1 MLPIQYQNEFDRIM
15 TKVLPFLIFAPL
27 EERNELAKKCT
38 FLFDHLRSE
47 STEPYFEKTSND
59 IFLLLEKLENLP
71 GYHPS
76 VSDFINLHAEYGE
89 RFIGVDKRFEK
100 MEKRLDRLEKLAG
113 NVSKKVSKKVSENIS
128 ENISGKVS
136 LIISDENLN
145 LTDVEKKIIT
155 LLDNGAILNQK
166 EFLEHI
172 EKRYDVIKDSL
183 ENLVSAGIIR
193 KVTTGKRFTYELIN
207 EEN

>member
-1 MLPIQYQNEFDRIM
+1 MLPIKYQNEFDRIIN
-15 TKVLPFLIFAPL
+15 KALPFLILAPL
-27 EERNELAKKCT
+27 EERKELAKKCT

-47 STEPYFEKTSND
+47 STEPYFERTSKD
-59 IFLLLEKLENLP
+59 IFLLLEKLENMP
-71 GYHPS
+71 GYHPM

-113 NVSKKVSKKVSENIS
+113 NVSKKVSKKVS

>member
-1 MLPIQYQNEFDRIM
+1 MLPIKYQNEFDRIM

-27 EERNELAKKCT
+27 EERKELAEKCT
-38 FLFDHLRSE
+38 FLFDHMRSE
-47 STEPYFEKTSND
+47 STEPYFERTSTD
-59 IFLLLEKLENLP
+59 IFLLLEKLEDMP
-71 GYHPS
+71 GYHPK
-76 VSDFINLHAEYGE
+76 VSDFINLHGEYGE

-113 NVSKKVSKKVSENIS
+113 NISKKVSEKVSENIS
-128 ENISGKVS
+128 EKVS

-145 LTDVEKKIIT
+145 PTDIDKKIIS
-155 LLDNGAILNQK
+155 LLDNGAILKQK
-166 EFLEHI
+166 DFLEHI
-172 EKRYDVIKDSL
+172 EKGYDVIKDSL

>member
-1 MLPIQYQNEFDRIM
+1 MLPIKYQNEFDRIM
-15 TKVLPFLIFAPL
+15 TKVLPFLILAPL
-27 EERNELAKKCT
+27 EDRNELATKCN

-47 STEPYFEKTSND
+47 STEPSFERTSKD
-59 IFLLLEKLENLP
+59 IFLLLEKLEDMP

-113 NVSKKVSKKVSENIS
+113 KVSKKHTENIS
-128 ENISGKVS
+128 EKVSGNISEKVS
-136 LIISDENLN
+136 LNISDENLN
-145 LTDVEKKIIT
+145 LTDVDKKIIS
-155 LLDNGAILNQK
+155 LLDNGAILKQK
-166 EFLEHI
+166 DFLEHI

-183 ENLVSAGIIR
+183 ENLVSSGIIR